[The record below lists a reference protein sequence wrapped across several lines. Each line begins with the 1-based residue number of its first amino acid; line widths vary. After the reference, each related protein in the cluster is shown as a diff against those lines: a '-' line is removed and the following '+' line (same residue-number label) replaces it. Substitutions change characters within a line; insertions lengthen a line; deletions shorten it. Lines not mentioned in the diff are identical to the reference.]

1 MFKKIVLFTGLI
13 IIMQIA
19 GKQDTT
25 AKTWPPGSKI
35 PVDSIIAAIV
45 RGDSI
50 ILDRCKISGR
60 LEEVLDWE
68 TPDGIITIGVWASK
82 KTRETLDGP

>member
-1 MFKKIVLFTGLI
+1 MFKKSLFFTVLIL
-13 IIMQIA
+13 IMQIP

-35 PVDSIIAAIV
+35 PADSIIAAIE

-50 ILDRCKISGR
+50 ILDGCKISGR

-68 TPDGIITIGVWASK
+68 TPDCTITIEILASK
-82 KTRETLDGP
+82 KTGETLDGP